1 MDTTQAT
8 ESELTPLIMRWIG
21 GWAEVRDYPYDHAGA
36 DTVTVSVGEPGRE
49 KEHIALTDTAAHH
62 AALIQRFP
70 CRPGRRVAMPT
81 HDRATTEQVVEEAG
95 YAVRPPEW
103 LMTMPLSEHPRMAPP
118 SGYDVVLSS
127 RDAMIVAEVTTA
139 EGTAAKGQIG
149 VAGTDAVADRIFTMP
164 AHRRRGL
171 GRVVMGALAAA
182 ASEDRGAQT
191 GLLVASVDG
200 HGLYTALG
208 WRAVV
213 QIVTAGHPDDLRQ
226 N

>member
-1 MDTTQAT
+1 MDTIQAI

-21 GWAEVRDYPYDHAGA
+21 GWAEVRDYPYEHAGA
-36 DTVTVSVGEPGRE
+36 DTVTVDIGQPGHE
-49 KEHIALTDTAAHH
+49 EHVALTDSTAHH
-62 AALIQRFP
+62 AALTRRFA
-70 CRPGRRVAMPT
+70 CQPGRRLAMPT
-81 HDRATTEQVVEEAG
+81 HDRATTAQVVEDAG
-95 YAVRPPEW
+95 YAVGPPEW

-118 SGYDVVLSS
+118 AGYDVVLNS

-139 EGTAAKGQIG
+139 EGVAAKGQIG
-149 VAGTDAVADRIFTMP
+149 LAGTDAVADRIFTMP

-182 ASEDRGAQT
+182 ASEEHGART

-200 HGLYTALG
+200 HSLYTALG

-213 QIVTAGHPDDLRQ
+213 QIVTAGHPDDLQQ